1 MASARLA
8 EVAML
13 STFQTIFQDPHALL
27 LAFLGGTI
35 PAILWLMFWLREDRD
50 NPEPLSLLTL
60 TFVAGMLSVLLVLPL
75 EKFVSTLPLSNIV
88 LIFLYA
94 VCEESL
100 KFLAFVA
107 IMTNNPRLN
116 RPVHYPIYLITAGLG
131 FAALEN
137 TFYLLHPII
146 TSNMTLSLLTGNLR
160 FLGSTL
166 LHSATSGI
174 VGISIGLAFFKST
187 GSRFFAG
194 LCGLITAIALH
205 GTFNFF
211 IMGNNG
217 ENFLQIFGF
226 LWVVT
231 IIIMLL
237 FEKLRRMGSYVQDS
251 QLQSS
256 L

>member
-1 MASARLA
+1 M
-8 EVAML
+8 AML
-13 STFQTIFQDPHALL
+13 NSFATIFQNPHALL
-27 LAFLGGTI
+27 IAFLGGTV
-35 PAILWLMFWLREDRD
+35 PAVLWLFFWLREDKD
-50 NPEPLSLLTL
+50 NPEPMTLLTL
-60 TFVAGMLSVLLVLPL
+60 TFISGMLAVILVLPL
-75 EKFVSTLPLSNIV
+75 EKFVSGLPFSTMILT
-88 LIFLYA
+88 FLYA
-94 VCEESL
+94 ACEEAL

-107 IMTNNPRLN
+107 IMANNPRLD

-174 VGISIGLAFFKST
+174 VGISIGLAFFKSPS
-187 GSRFFAG
+187 SRTFYG

-211 IMGNNG
+211 IMVNSG

-231 IIIMLL
+231 IIIMLM
-237 FEKLRRMGSYVQDS
+237 FEKLRRMGSYVPDFQP
-251 QLQSS
+251 QSNY
-256 L
+256 